1 MSKVYILNQE
11 QEADYACLKGW
22 CMTIFDFYLS
32 LFPGQT
38 TQLIVDLFKQSIA
51 KIDKE
56 KDIKKMRAL
65 YRETNK
71 MFRADIFGKEAMEQL
86 NQLLRKKYNNS
97 ISDEIDKESEAIQK
111 IIKRRKIRNDCEF
124 ELVKRREEEIW
135 QDDSQIEYAET
146 LRHLM
151 EDYDHGVGSPDHF

>member
-1 MSKVYILNQE
+1 MKRMSKVYILNQE
-11 QEADYACLKGW
+11 QETDYACLTGW

-51 KIDKE
+51 NIDKE

-71 MFRADIFGKEAMEQL
+71 MFRADIFGKEAMDQL

-151 EDYDHGVGSPDHF
+151 EDYEN